1 MPWMPIANPAKLWS
15 GPGSTTLLVCRI
27 HPDFL
32 SVYFLYE
39 YLTLYEGTTHDSV
52 EDAVTSLRLYKKH
65 LELKKENR
73 FQEAVSRMYD
83 LGKELNWKVPESW
96 FNQQFTIKETCSSPQ

>member
-1 MPWMPIANPAKLWS
+1 MPWIPIRIRQNYADPSRPRL
-15 GPGSTTLLVCRI
+15 TTPLVCRI

-32 SVYFLYE
+32 SVFFIYKFLTFYK
-39 YLTLYEGTTHDSV
+39 GTTHDSV

-83 LGKELNWKVPESW
+83 LGKELNWKVPES
-96 FNQQFTIKETCSSPQ
+96 

>member
-1 MPWMPIANPAKLWS
+1 MRIRIRNP
-15 GPGSTTLLVCRI
+15 GPNYSVFLPYQLIQSSFLFLFIFVCRF

-32 SVYFLYE
+32 SVFFFK
-39 YLTLYEGTTHDSV
+39 YLTLCEGTTHDSV

-83 LGKELNWKVPESW
+83 LGKELNWKVPES
-96 FNQQFTIKETCSSPQ
+96 